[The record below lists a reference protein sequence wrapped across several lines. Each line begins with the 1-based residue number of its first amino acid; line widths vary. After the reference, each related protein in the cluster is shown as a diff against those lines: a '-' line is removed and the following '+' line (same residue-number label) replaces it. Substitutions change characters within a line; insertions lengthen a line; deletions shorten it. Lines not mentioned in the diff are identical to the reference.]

1 MHISHYGFVCP
12 VNFSNENYIRV
23 KKKKF
28 LDIFLR
34 KKKKFGIRE
43 LFANTSHLTNII
55 PIPIRK
61 FWNSQTIPIPIHTE
75 VGSANLFLF
84 LFAGKITIR

>member
-1 MHISHYGFVCP
+1 MNIYHYCFVCP
-12 VNFSNENYIRV
+12 VTFSNE
-23 KKKKF
+23 KKSFRYFFEKKWISNI
-28 LDIFLR
+28 LD
-34 KKKKFGIRE
+34 

-61 FWNSQTIPIPIHTE
+61 LWNSRTTFIPIRTE
-75 VGSANLFLF
+75 VGTPNLFLF

>member
-1 MHISHYGFVCP
+1 MPSKFFRGKIYKSQEKEIIKIKYDRKNIS
-12 VNFSNENYIRV
+12 
-23 KKKKF
+23 
-28 LDIFLR
+28 
-34 KKKKFGIRE
+34 GIHE

-61 FWNSQTIPIPIHTE
+61 FWNSRTIPIPIRTE